1 MGSPIG
7 RAPRPLYAGS
17 RKRLV
22 GSLFVL
28 LTVVTTT
35 LLSGC
40 APDAQSAASQNKTKL
55 DTELHTAST
64 KSGVPA
70 RRLAPIIAQENSLA
84 AGTANG
90 SDRAYQAAADG
101 YTKLYNQVVALES
114 LTPSQAMAQAQGD
127 LGALQTSLAT
137 TERADSADVTTA
149 ARLFDPSVAVARQR
163 LAAAQTTK
171 EYFAVDG
178 YLLDQIAAVTQIL
191 PIYQQIQTLTTLT
204 NSATAALAPNP
215 GPAHVLQCATEGGEI
230 ASYGIVPAQFWNAQS
245 GYPIS
250 ASSPI
255 MVTPQAQPLMY
266 YFSSWPSQALS
277 TFKAARTAD
286 DFTALSLQ
294 IQAQIAT
301 LAANKVKTD
310 PLSIAFAHVAGAVA
324 RYQNDVNTYQTDAQ
338 ANNDYLKSH
347 RAKIHD
353 VPDYTS
359 VWNLSNSTEGF
370 APPSDFYPNV
380 PDFQVDATYAQAA
393 AQDAKA
399 LASAQTTGDLSAL
412 AKTVQQQEQAIAFA
426 LVKVKAF
433 YDTNIALQALIDQG
447 QSTTTN
453 VTYLGTLYKT
463 PNAYE
468 YADDDLRYDKKDTVG
483 IKDAQVRIAQAA
495 YREGYVSP
503 AEKAADYQAI
513 DDEAQMFIHNLSA
526 MLTNMAQM
534 PKDDAARQAWSM
546 KAHQSDLDLLSYYG
560 LQSTQVIVVSLREQK
575 ARLYSSGKLVT
586 GGDGKPY
593 AFDVTTGSPDKPT
606 VPGIHCALPPLKGP
620 PGGDLFKSSEP
631 PGSPFYYPP
640 TPVHYSFGYSLYG
653 YFVHDGW
660 WRDNTEM
667 GYLTNLP
674 HYDPEAFNGGS
685 HGCINFHYANG
696 DMGKVYAFSSP
707 GIPII
712 VY

>member
-1 MGSPIG
+1 MGFPIG

-22 GSLFVL
+22 GSLML
-28 LTVVTTT
+28 LFSVVGM
-35 LLSGC
+35 LLSAC
-40 APDAQSAASQNKTKL
+40 APDAQSAASQNKAKL
-55 DTELHTAST
+55 DTELHAAST
-64 KSGVPA
+64 TAGVPA
-70 RRLAPIIAQENSLA
+70 RRLSLIITQENALT
-84 AGTANG
+84 AGTSSG
-90 SDRAYQAAADG
+90 SSSAYQVAADG
-101 YTKLYNQVVALES
+101 YTKLYNQVVALEKM
-114 LTPSQAMAQAQGD
+114 TPAQAQAQTLSD
-127 LGALQTSLAT
+127 LGTLQASLAT
-137 TERADSADVTTA
+137 TEHAGIADVISAARVFDSTVPAAQQQLTTA
-149 ARLFDPSVAVARQR
+149 H
-163 LAAAQTTK
+163 TTRD
-171 EYFAVDG
+171 YFAVDG
-178 YLLDQIAAVTQIL
+178 YILDQLAAVTQIL
-191 PIYQQIQTLTTLT
+191 PVYQQIQTLTTLVNT
-204 NSATAALAPNP
+204 QSAAVAPKP

-230 ASYGIVPAQFWNAQS
+230 ASFGIVPAQFWNAQS
-245 GYPIS
+245 GYPIT

-255 MVTPQAQPLMY
+255 MVTPKVEGQPH
-266 YFSSWPSQALS
+266 YFSPWPAQALAA
-277 TFKAARTAD
+277 FKVARTAD
-286 DFTALSLQ
+286 AYSVLSLQ
-294 IQAQIAT
+294 IQAQVAT
-301 LAANKVKTD
+301 LSLLSANTD
-310 PLSIAFAHVAGAVA
+310 PLSVAQSQAAAVVG
-324 RYQNDVNTYQTDAQ
+324 RYQYDVNTYQADAQ

-347 RAKIHD
+347 RAKNHD
-353 VPDYTS
+353 VPDYIS
-359 VWNLSNSTEGF
+359 VWNQSLSSEGF
-370 APPSDFYPNV
+370 APPSDFFPNV
-380 PDFQVDATYAQAA
+380 PDFQVDKSFAQVA
-393 AQDAKA
+393 AQDAQT
-399 LASAQTTGDLSAL
+399 LASAQSISDFSAL
-412 AKTVQQQEQAIAFA
+412 EKTVQQQEQRLAFP

-433 YDTNIALQALIDQG
+433 YDTNITLQALIDQG
-447 QSTTTN
+447 QSTTTD
-453 VTYLGTLYKT
+453 VTYLGTLFKT

-495 YREGYVSP
+495 YREGYVSS

-534 PKDDAARQAWSM
+534 PKDNAARKAWSM
-546 KAHQSDLDLLSYYG
+546 TAHQTDLDLLNYYG
-560 LQSTQVIVVSLREQK
+560 VQNTQVIVVSLREQK
-575 ARLYSSGKLVT
+575 ARLYSNGKLFV

-631 PGSPFYYPP
+631 PGSPFYYAP

-653 YFVHDGW
+653 YFIHDGW

-696 DMGKVYAFSSP
+696 DMARVYEFSSP
-707 GIPII
+707 GTPII